1 MAAETANAS
10 SVERV
15 GVGIAS
21 NAQAAGVPQRLAWWA
36 FWFPLLGAAV
46 VAATFAQR
54 RVYYW
59 LLAEDHPVEWI
70 QFGLVFGGSV
80 LAAMAA
86 VRLFR
91 EGDRFGSALFVLFA
105 LGMFVIAGEEIS
117 WGQRV
122 FAFGTPADLAS
133 VNNEREFNVHD
144 ITKGVP
150 LQSAFKLVEL
160 LLGFLGTAIPL
171 YLARSRRVLRTRA
184 WRLLTPPL
192 FLVPSFALV
201 FVYRLGRFVTD
212 THRYSAAVRFQEWP
226 ELTLYFGLA
235 VTAYLAY
242 ETVAPGGYQGSHRH
256 TGTGRRPPSAIAI
269 SVVCVA
275 VLLTVAFAVA
285 TMVNGV
291 QPGNPV
297 DS

>member
-1 MAAETANAS
+1 MA
-10 SVERV
+10 VEMTSATLKHGGFDV
-15 GVGIAS
+15 AS
-21 NAQAAGVPQRLAWWA
+21 NARAIGVSQRTARWA
-36 FWFPLLGAAV
+36 FWVPLVGAV
-46 VAATFAQR
+46 LVAATFGHR
-54 RVYYW
+54 RAYYW
-59 LLAEDHPVEWI
+59 LLAEDHPVEWL
-70 QFGLVFGGSV
+70 QFALVFAGSLLAL
-80 LAAMAA
+80 LAAF
-86 VRLFR
+86 RLFR
-91 EGDRFGSALFVLFA
+91 QGDRFGGVLLTVFA

-122 FAFGTPADLAS
+122 FAFGTPSDLAS

-160 LLGFLGTAIPL
+160 LLGFLGSAVPL
-171 YLARSRRVLRTRA
+171 YLARTRRVLRSRA

-201 FVYRLGRFVTD
+201 FAYRLGRFVTD

-235 VTAYLAY
+235 VVAYLAY
-242 ETVAPGGYQGSHRH
+242 ETLTEDDYRGAHRSL
-256 TGTGRRPPSAIAI
+256 TARRGPSAATIA
-269 SVVCVA
+269 VVSFA
-275 VLLTVAFAVA
+275 ALLTVVFAIA
-285 TMVNGV
+285 TIVNGV
-291 QPGNPV
+291 APGNPV